1 MSEIHQDEEWLRE
14 QYWGK
19 DKSRAEVAEVAGVT
33 DSTIRYW
40 MDKHGIETRSKAE
53 ANAEGDISK
62 LQNRKWLYTE
72 YIENERSTIDIAEE
86 LDLANDTVLKWL
98 NNHDIEPRS
107 RSEART
113 DGDVTKLHDKEWLR
127 TEYVEEMRT
136 GPDIAA
142 EVGVDSMTVY
152 IWLDKHD
159 IEVRDQGISRTNGA
173 TKKLRDKDWLEEK
186 YTTEML
192 SMADIGELCGCSS
205 NAVENWLHRHNIET
219 RAGGRDMSDGDL
231 ESLNNPIYLQ
241 REHWVEHKSTTQIA
255 EDLNVHPASV
265 CRKMNEFNIETRGQM
280 SNSADYD
287 KLDDLEYLHRQYVEE
302 EKSLNQIAEDCG
314 CSRHAVS
321 QRMKRLDVE
330 IVQHRDHYFTRGL
343 EFSKSQTDGDIAKLY
358 DEEYVKRQYVENEK
372 SMVGMAQE
380 LNLSA
385 GAVINALRRYDI
397 EARDYPEAAP
407 KGREHPNHKNFDTGY
422 YGPNWEE
429 QKLSAR
435 IRDHCK
441 CQVCG
446 INDAQHL
453 DKYNRV
459 NSVHHITP
467 RSYYVDENGVL
478 DYETANRLDNL
489 ITLCSDHHPDYEGV
503 PIDNRTSR

>member
-1 MSEIHQDEEWLRE
+1 MNEI
-14 QYWGK
+14 G
-19 DKSRAEVAEVAGVT
+19 SMCGVADGTVHHWIEK
-33 DSTIRYW
+33 Y
-40 MDKHGIETRSKAE
+40 GIES
-53 ANAEGDISK
+53 
-62 LQNRKWLYTE
+62 
-72 YIENERSTIDIAEE
+72 
-86 LDLANDTVLKWL
+86 
-98 NNHDIEPRS
+98 RS
-107 RSEART
+107 RSEAHT
-113 DGDVTKLHDKEWLR
+113 DGDISMLRDEEWLC
-127 TEYVEEMRT
+127 TEYVEKMRT
-136 GPDIAA
+136 GPDIAS
-142 EVGVDSMTVY
+142 EVGVSVDTVY
-152 IWLDKHD
+152 TWLDKHD
-159 IEVRDQGISRTNGA
+159 IEIRDQGISRTKGA
-173 TKKLRDKDWLEEK
+173 TKKLRDKEWLKEK

-231 ESLNNPIYLQ
+231 ELLNNPIYLQ

-255 EDLNVHPASV
+255 EGLNVHPASV

-287 KLDDLEYLHRQYVEE
+287 KLDDLEYLRRQYVEE
-302 EKSLNQIAEDCG
+302 EKSLNQIAEECD

-330 IVQHRDHYFTRGL
+330 IVQHRDHYFTGGL
-343 EFSKSQTDGDIAKLY
+343 EFSKSQTEGDIAKLY
-358 DEEYVKRQYVENEK
+358 DEEYVKTQYVENEK
-372 SMVGMAQE
+372 SMVEMAKE

-385 GAVINALRRYDI
+385 GAVLNALRRYDI
-397 EARDYPEAAP
+397 KARDYPEAAP
-407 KGREHPNHKNFDTGY
+407 KGPDNHNFKNIDTGY
-422 YGPNWEE
+422 YGPNWDE
-429 QKLSAR
+429 QKLAAR

-453 DKYNRV
+453 DKYDRV

-503 PIDNRTSR
+503 PIDNRTNR